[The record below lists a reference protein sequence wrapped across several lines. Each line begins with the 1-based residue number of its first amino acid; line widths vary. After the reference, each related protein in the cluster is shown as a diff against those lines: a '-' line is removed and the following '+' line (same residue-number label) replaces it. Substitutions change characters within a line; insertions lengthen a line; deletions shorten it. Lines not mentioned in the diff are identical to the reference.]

1 MQLAVDRL
9 RANPNVE
16 YAEIAAAA
24 KDKGLKMAP
33 IVFGRAR
40 LALGMAKKG
49 KAARGGVRRGPGRP
63 KGSKNKV
70 AAGGAARLGRPR
82 GGAGANGFQSI
93 VDHVGGLERE
103 VADLR
108 ARLAKI
114 AAVATV

>member
-1 MQLAVDRL
+1 MPKADQAYKSTSMQLAVDRL

-49 KAARGGVRRGPGRP
+49 KAAGRRRPGQP
-63 KGSKNKV
+63 KGSKNK
-70 AAGGAARLGRPR
+70 AATVGPVRRGQGRPR
-82 GGAGANGFQSI
+82 AGEG
-93 VDHVGGLERE
+93 
-103 VADLR
+103 
-108 ARLAKI
+108 
-114 AAVATV
+114 